1 MHFQSFSEFWAMG
14 GYGFFVWLSF
24 GATYALLV
32 ALVAYS
38 HFQQRQSLKQLADK
52 LAREQ
57 RIKQYQE
64 SSS

>member
-32 ALVAYS
+32 ALLAYS
-38 HFQQRQSLKQLADK
+38 HLQQRQCLTQLADK